1 MPSLTPYEPNNM
13 FWGDALSLKED
24 TTMNHPFLVFV
35 RELKED
41 LPSNFDNN
49 DGRGVFCDVVML
61 ASNLI
66 KINVCWRSSA
76 IVDALK
82 RYVGQVTAIKLV
94 PTKGSNGNYP
104 KVFPLVDNDLAY
116 AEAWLR
122 NNPNVVDMERAKREA
137 EEMPGAHEATATAAP
152 TLPTVSQ
159 QQVLPPANSAPAAPP
174 ATPAPTLPQ
183 TPAAPAAAAPAAAM
197 PEGLNPEQQAQLA
210 ALLASYG
217 TKQQ

>member
-13 FWGDALSLKED
+13 FWGDSLSLKED

-41 LPSNFDNN
+41 LPSNYDNN

-61 ASNLI
+61 ASGEI

-76 IVDALK
+76 VVDALK

-94 PTKGSNGNYP
+94 PTKGSNGSYP

-122 NNPNVVDMERAKREA
+122 NNPNTVDMTRAKREA
-137 EEMPGAHEATATAAP
+137 EEMPGAHEATTAAP

-183 TPAAPAAAAPAAAM
+183 TPAAPAAAAPAM